1 MTIVITFFLWGCCKE
16 EEEEEG
22 NGSCGR
28 LLLTGVL

>member
-16 EEEEEG
+16 EEEEG